1 MAKHL
6 KDEEQRLWRDAMRG
20 VEPLAMSTTHRPP
33 KGDQIETV
41 SSPRKRGPRSDDAT
55 LALDSRLRGNDENKN
70 VGHRSAAQSAG
81 IDRRTLKS
89 LKRGEMPVEAR
100 LDLHGL
106 TQAAAHRAL
115 VRFIAGAA
123 ADGVRLALVITGK
136 GRGGEGVLREAVP
149 RWLGEAATRAHIL
162 AVTPAPPQLGG
173 GGALC
178 VLLRRRRE
186 RTARP

>member
-6 KDEEQRLWRDAMRG
+6 KDEERRFWRDAMRG
-20 VEPLAMSTTHRPP
+20 VKPLAMLTTHRPP

-55 LALDSRLRGNDENKN
+55 LTLDSRVRADDESK
-70 VGHRSAAQSAG
+70 HSRTAPS

-115 VRFIAGAA
+115 VRFIAEVA

-149 RWLGEAATRAHIL
+149 RWLGEAGTRAQIL

-186 RTARP
+186 RTARS